1 MKTIFFLILSGLF
14 VVPSLSYGAEPM
26 EQLRVAIDEV
36 LVILNDYSSNTES
49 GKEEGYKK
57 IQVIINRI
65 FDFRE
70 MSRITLSR
78 NWNRFNEKEKAEFSR
93 VFSEFLTDNYLG
105 KLQTGFEGERV
116 LYLEQKSVKETKVL
130 VTTKVIRK
138 TGEIPVDYRMILRNG
153 NWRVYD
159 IRIEGVSMMK
169 NYYVQ
174 FREILHKES
183 PEYLINLL
191 KDKINTKS

>member
-1 MKTIFFLILSGLF
+1 
-14 VVPSLSYGAEPM
+14 M
-26 EQLRVAIDEV
+26 EELRVAIDEV
-36 LVILNDYSSNTES
+36 LVILNDPSSNTEA
-49 GKEEGYKK
+49 GKEKGYKK

-78 NWNRFNEKEKAEFSR
+78 NWKRFSEKEKDEFSR
-93 VFSEFLTDNYLG
+93 VFSEFLTYNNIE
-105 KLQTGFEGERV
+105 KLFTGFEGEKV
-116 LYLEQKSVKETKVL
+116 LYLEQKSVKESKAL
-130 VTTKVIRK
+130 VTTKVLRK
-138 TGEIPVDYRMILRNG
+138 NGEIPVDYRMILRNG

-191 KDKINTKS
+191 KDKINTES